1 MASQGT
7 VRRPVLADRWE
18 YDPRIVFA
26 AGSNAQTFA
35 GRDLDGGDEVVVKI
49 FSHAAGGRGRERF
62 LREAR
67 LHEELEHEAVLELLG
82 QGQDGGVDYIITR
95 RLRPGALGDIVR
107 QRSRLSPAAALAIGL
122 RIADALDYMHGR
134 NEVHGDISPGNILLD
149 GGEGDAAYLADFG
162 FSKRMAT
169 APVATTGDG
178 FGTPGFSLPREL
190 GAQRTYE
197 DDVYG
202 LAAVLWFCLSGEP
215 PADSPRARRREISSR
230 SLRSPLNRAL
240 AWETGSIP
248 TAAEFKESLT
258 RHWAK
263 VGQDWRAVSSPP
275 QRSRLPMA
283 VVAGLAGLA
292 VAGLFGQTLQP
303 KPAAAAQTT
312 IEGRGVSLHLAGKW
326 KPRQAPRLSALRLRA
341 PVAAASN
348 SSVIVAGRAPSA
360 GPQLISRDARASL
373 PPAAR
378 KPTPVLIN
386 QHAALRYGS
395 TAKFGVAQEILAL
408 PLERD
413 VLVVRCTGSAAPLA
427 RVCAQA
433 VADVELRNGSVQ
445 PLAPMIATARPL
457 RAATTRLGAERQ
469 QQRSLLATTS
479 SRQAL
484 AATAEKLAS
493 ANRSYADR
501 ITTLPTTA
509 QDANSVGAAAS
520 AARATAA
527 AYADLARAGS
537 TSAWSSA
544 QAEVDRR
551 EKELDGA
558 IRRLGSL
565 RVYGN

>member
-1 MASQGT
+1 MASQST
-7 VRRPVLADRWE
+7 VRRPILAGRWE
-18 YDPRIVFA
+18 YDPRVVFA
-26 AGSNAQTFA
+26 AGNNAQTFA
-35 GRDLDGGDEVVVKI
+35 GRDLDSGGEVVVKI
-49 FSHAAGGRGRERF
+49 FSHTAGGRGRERF

-67 LHEELEHEAVLELLG
+67 LHQELEHEAILELLG
-82 QGQDGGVDYIITR
+82 QGQDGGVDYIVTR
-95 RLRPGALGDIVR
+95 RLRPGALGDVVR
-107 QRSRLSPAAALAIGL
+107 QRSRLSPAATLAIGL

-162 FSKRMAT
+162 FSKRVAT

-178 FGTPGFSLPREL
+178 YGTPGFSLPREL

-202 LAAVLWFCLSGEP
+202 LAAVLWFCLTGEP
-215 PADSPRARRREISSR
+215 PADSPRVRRREISSR
-230 SLRSPLNRAL
+230 ALRLPLNRAL
-240 AWETGSIP
+240 AWEAGSIP
-248 TAAEFKESLT
+248 TAADFKESLA

-263 VGQDWRAVSSPP
+263 AGQDWRAVSSPP
-275 QRSRLPMA
+275 RRSRLPLA

-292 VAGLFGQTLQP
+292 VASFSGRALQP

-312 IEGRGVSLHLAGKW
+312 IAGGGVTLHLAGSW
-326 KPRQAPRLSALRLRA
+326 KSRQAPRLPAFRLRV

-348 SSVIVAGRAPSA
+348 SSAIVVGRAPTA

-378 KPTPVLIN
+378 RPTPVLID
-386 QHAALRYGS
+386 QHAALRYGA
-395 TAKFGVAQEILAL
+395 TAKFGVAEEILAL

-427 RVCAQA
+427 RVCAQ
-433 VADVELRNGSVQ
+433 VAAGVELRHGVMQ
-445 PLAPMIATARPL
+445 PLAPTAAAARRL
-457 RAATTRLGAERQ
+457 RAATDQLGAQRRR
-469 QQRSLLATTS
+469 QRSLLATTS
-479 SRQAL
+479 SRKAL
-484 AATAEKLAS
+484 DAAAEKLAS

-501 ITTLPTTA
+501 ITALPTTA
-509 QDANSVGAAAS
+509 QDANSVGGAAS

-527 AYADLARAGS
+527 AYIDLAQARSPA
-537 TSAWSSA
+537 AWSTA
-544 QAEVDRR
+544 RAEVDQR
-551 EKELDGA
+551 ERDLDGA

-565 RVYGN
+565 RVYGD

>member
-1 MASQGT
+1 
-7 VRRPVLADRWE
+7 
-18 YDPRIVFA
+18 VFA
-26 AGSNAQTFA
+26 AGNNAQTF
-35 GRDLDGGDEVVVKI
+35 GGKDLDNGDEVVVKI

-67 LHEELEHEAVLELLG
+67 LHQELKHEAILELLG
-82 QGQDGGVDYIITR
+82 QGQDGDVDYIVTR
-95 RLRPGALGDIVR
+95 RLRPGALGDVVR
-107 QRSRLSPAAALAIGL
+107 QRSRLSPAATLAVGL

-162 FSKRMAT
+162 FSKRVAT

-178 FGTPGFSLPREL
+178 YGTPGYSLPREL

-202 LAAVLWFCLSGEP
+202 LAAVLWFCLTGEP

-240 AWETGSIP
+240 AWETGSTP
-248 TAAEFKESLT
+248 TAAAFKESLS

-263 VGQDWRAVSSPP
+263 AGQDWRAVSSPP
-275 QRSRLPMA
+275 RRSRLPLVA
-283 VVAGLAGLA
+283 VAGLVGLA
-292 VAGLFGQTLQP
+292 VAGLSGQALQP

-312 IEGRGVSLHLAGKW
+312 IEGGGVSLRLVGKW
-326 KPRQAPRLSALRLRA
+326 QSRQAPRLPAFRLRS
-341 PVAAASN
+341 PIAAASN
-348 SSVIVAGRAPSA
+348 SSVVVAGHAPSA

-378 KPTPVLIN
+378 KPTPVSID

-395 TAKFGVAQEILAL
+395 TAKFGVSQEILAL
-408 PLERD
+408 PLRRD
-413 VLVVRCTGSAAPLA
+413 VLVIRCTGSAAPLA
-427 RVCAQA
+427 KVCAQA
-433 VADVELRNGSVQ
+433 VAGMELRNGSVQ
-445 PLAPMIATARPL
+445 PLAPTAATAHRL
-457 RAATTRLGAERQ
+457 RVATGRLGTERQ
-469 QQRSLLATTS
+469 QQRSLLAAAS
-479 SRQAL
+479 GRQAL
-484 AATAEKLAS
+484 AAAAEKLAS
-493 ANRSYADR
+493 ANRLYADR
-501 ITTLPTTA
+501 ITALSTTA
-509 QDANSVGAAAS
+509 QDANSVDGAAR

-527 AYADLARAGS
+527 AYADLARVRS
-537 TSAWSSA
+537 SAAWGTA

-558 IRRLGSL
+558 IRQLGSL
-565 RVYGN
+565 RVYEG